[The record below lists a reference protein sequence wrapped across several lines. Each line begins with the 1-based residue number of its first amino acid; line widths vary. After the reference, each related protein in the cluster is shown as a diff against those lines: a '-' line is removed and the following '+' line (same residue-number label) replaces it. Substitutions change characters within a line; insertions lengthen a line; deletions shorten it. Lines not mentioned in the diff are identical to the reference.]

1 MAPPTMDARGVV
13 RLADKAA
20 FLSDPA
26 AYPGLGGEVTTI
38 ETHMSLVFLVGDR
51 AFKLKKPVRFP
62 YLDFSTL
69 AARETYCRAELTLN
83 RRLAPDVY
91 LRVARLALTSEGT
104 LALDGEGEAVDWLV
118 AMRRLPADRMLDAL
132 IAARGPETAAVDR
145 LAVALARF
153 YDSAER
159 PLVSP
164 DEYVRRLEAENGD
177 NRDVLTRPRFGIDEA
192 RAQSLLDRM
201 SRALS
206 ADRSLLEDRA
216 SRRLLV
222 DGHGDLRPE
231 HICFEHGVIIYDRL
245 EFNFVLRQVDPVDE
259 LASLATEC
267 ARLGADWIGPRL
279 IERITAALGWPD
291 PGRLYPLHAARRA
304 LLRARLALSHLLDA
318 EPRQPE
324 QLGAVGDAISRAS
337 GTGARQDRAP
347 DNLRYVQRARRRL
360 RRSSSCPSSS
370 LIDPPT

>member
-26 AYPGLGGEVTTI
+26 AYPGLGGEVKTI

-91 LRVARLALTSEGT
+91 LRVARLALTAEGA
-104 LALDGEGEAVDWLV
+104 LGLDGEGEAVDWLV

-145 LAVALARF
+145 LAVTLARF

-177 NRDVLTRPRFGIDEA
+177 NRDILTRPRFGIDEA

-206 ADRSLLEDRA
+206 ADRSLLEGRA
-216 SRRLLV
+216 SGCLLV

-231 HICFEHGVIIYDRL
+231 HICFENGLIIYDRL
-245 EFNFVLRQVDPVDE
+245 EFSSVLRQVDPVDE

-318 EPRQPE
+318 EPRQRKQWAPLATRYLALAE
-324 QLGAVGDAISRAS
+324 QALDGIGAE
-337 GTGARQDRAP
+337 
-347 DNLRYVQRARRRL
+347 
-360 RRSSSCPSSS
+360 
-370 LIDPPT
+370 

>member
-1 MAPPTMDARGVV
+1 MSPSTTDARGAV
-13 RLADKAA
+13 RLADKVA

-26 AYPGLGGEVTTI
+26 AYPGLGREIETI

-69 AARETYCRAELTLN
+69 AARETYCRAELALN

-91 LRVARLALTSEGT
+91 LRVARLALTTEGA
-104 LALDGEGEAVDWLV
+104 LALDGDGEAVDWLV

-132 IAARGPETAAVDR
+132 IAEGGPGTAAVER

-164 DEYVRRLEAENGD
+164 EEYVRRLEAENDD
-177 NRDVLTRPRFGIDEA
+177 NRDILTRPGFRIDQT

-206 ADRSLLEDRA
+206 ADRSLLEGRA
-216 SRRLLV
+216 SGRFLV

-231 HICFEHGVIIYDRL
+231 HVCFENGVIIYDRL
-245 EFNFVLRQVDPVDE
+245 EFSPVLREVDPVDE

-279 IERITAALGWPD
+279 VERVMTLLGWPD
-291 PGRLYPLHAARRA
+291 PGRLYPLHAARRSF
-304 LLRARLALSHLLDA
+304 LRARLALSHLLDA

-324 QLGAVGDAISRAS
+324 RWAPLATRYLALAGQALDRI
-337 GTGARQDRAP
+337 GAR
-347 DNLRYVQRARRRL
+347 
-360 RRSSSCPSSS
+360 
-370 LIDPPT
+370 